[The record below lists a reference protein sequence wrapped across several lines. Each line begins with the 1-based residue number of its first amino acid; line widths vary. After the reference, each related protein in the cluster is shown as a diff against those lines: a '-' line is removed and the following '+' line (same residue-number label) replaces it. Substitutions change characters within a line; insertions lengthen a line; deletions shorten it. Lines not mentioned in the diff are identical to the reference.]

1 MIYGPC
7 TGRLTETTA
16 LRLHSISPPCQSTA
30 RTQADGAE
38 VSIFKLDKQATP
50 RLQLEAGQHGLQK
63 MKGMRHPYILQ
74 YLEGADF
81 EKELVLVT
89 EPVTPLL
96 EWLTALRADA
106 AAPRE
111 QQLAWGVRCLASALQ
126 FLSTNNGMTHGMV
139 CAQNVFVTRGGDWK
153 LGGLDLL
160 CEWRQGGKDTLHF
173 QLHEALAPVECRS
186 VEPFSLLFAC
196 CVLGM

>member
-1 MIYGPC
+1 V
-7 TGRLTETTA
+7 
-16 LRLHSISPPCQSTA
+16 
-30 RTQADGAE
+30 DGAE

-50 RLQLEAGQHGLQK
+50 RLQLEAGAHGLQK
-63 MKGMRHPYILQ
+63 MKSVRHPYILQ

-96 EWLTALRADA
+96 EWLAGLGPAH
-106 AAPRE
+106 RE
-111 QQLAWGVRCLASALQ
+111 QQVAWGLRCLASALQ
-126 FLSTNNGMTHGMV
+126 FLNTTNGMTHGML
-139 CAQNVFVTRGGDWK
+139 CAQAVFVTRGGDWK

-173 QLHEALAPVECRS
+173 RLHEALTPMEYRS
-186 VEPFSLLFAC
+186 VPPSVRYHVGVVMTLITH
-196 CVLGM
+196 